1 MMDTRFDLVM
11 ITDRFEES
19 IILMKELL
27 CMEEDDVVYLAL
39 KVRRETQSTEL
50 TTDEGLGIR
59 RTPQPAA
66 ALIFSGHLLSKL
78 WCSLQNIV

>member
-1 MMDTRFDLVM
+1 M

-27 CMEEDDVVYLAL
+27 CMSDEDVIYLSL

-50 TTDEGLGIR
+50 TTDEGLR
-59 RTPQPAA
+59 VKQP
-66 ALIFSGHLLSKL
+66 
-78 WCSLQNIV
+78 LQTNISRSRGF

>member
-1 MMDTRFDLVM
+1 M

-27 CMEEDDVVYLAL
+27 CMSDEDVIYLSL

-50 TTDEGLGIR
+50 TTDEGLRVKLILK
-59 RTPQPAA
+59 RTHIETPRGSVQKKTRFGSYSMQ
-66 ALIFSGHLLSKL
+66 L
-78 WCSLQNIV
+78 